1 MTQRTW
7 HIGLTGGIG
16 SGKST
21 VAGFLARR
29 GAAIIDADAISRSLT
44 ASGGRA
50 MAAIARNFGD
60 DMLSPDGAM
69 DRQAMRER
77 ILQDPQA
84 KRQLEHIIHP
94 LVSQITAE
102 QAQAAVQAGRR
113 VLVFDVPLL
122 VESGE
127 RWRQQV
133 DRVIVVDCDVI
144 QADGG
149 TRCASI
155 TGGWVA
161 LRLAVNKLMKAGVI
175 VSDPMIDHVA
185 AVSCGVYAGQ
195 EVLDLDYAEDSVAGT
210 DGNFVITGRGRMIE
224 VQMSAEGAT
233 FSRDEMGKLLD
244 LAEAGVAALVAAQK
258 AAVA

>member
-44 ASGGRA
+44 APGGRA
-50 MAAIARNFGD
+50 MADIAHTFGAA
-60 DMLSPDGAM
+60 MLSPDGAM

-77 ILQDPQA
+77 IFRDPKA
-84 KRQLEHIIHP
+84 KRQLEQIVHP

-102 QAQAAVQAGRR
+102 QAQAAVQNGHR

-127 RWRQQV
+127 RWRKQV
-133 DRVIVVDCDVI
+133 DRVIVVDCDTETQKQRVLARSGLASEEVERI
-144 QADGG
+144 MVQQAS
-149 TRCASI
+149 RSQ
-155 TGGWVA
+155 
-161 LRLAVNKLMKAGVI
+161 RLACADAVFVNQDLSFDDLEAQ
-175 VSDPMIDHVA
+175 VSQLA
-185 AVSCGVYAGQ
+185 ADFG
-195 EVLDLDYAEDSVAGT
+195 L
-210 DGNFVITGRGRMIE
+210 
-224 VQMSAEGAT
+224 
-233 FSRDEMGKLLD
+233 
-244 LAEAGVAALVAAQK
+244 
-258 AAVA
+258 